1 MAHPFFRE
9 EFSLPY
15 DDFEPI
21 IAQRRMRATA
31 SLPSSPAASPAA
43 TLPGSAAPSPR
54 PPAAS
59 ASTSS
64 TTAGAAAKRAGG
76 GSGGRKRAK
85 NARSKLNLAG
95 LVGGDSDSS
104 ALTMESGD
112 EGGEPETPRES
123 VVTGTDAGT
132 EYAEDEDTEMR
143 EPSPGEHSSS
153 FRVLGTVAERGMLA
167 QEASPRPARG
177 RPPGKAAGR
186 GRGRGGATRG
196 TSARGMK
203 KKKR

>member
-1 MAHPFFRE
+1 MALQDLEAEGYTSPKSHSSPVSVRSPSPSENLMAHPFFRE

-54 PPAAS
+54 PAAAPTS
-59 ASTSS
+59 ASS
-64 TTAGAAAKRAGG
+64 TAAGTKRAAGG
-76 GSGGRKRAK
+76 GTGRKRGK
-85 NARSKLNLAG
+85 NTRSKLNLAG

-132 EYAEDEDTEMR
+132 EYAEDEDAEMR
-143 EPSPGEHSSS
+143 EPSPGEHISV
-153 FRVLGTVAERGMLA
+153 F
-167 QEASPRPARG
+167 
-177 RPPGKAAGR
+177 
-186 GRGRGGATRG
+186 
-196 TSARGMK
+196 
-203 KKKR
+203 